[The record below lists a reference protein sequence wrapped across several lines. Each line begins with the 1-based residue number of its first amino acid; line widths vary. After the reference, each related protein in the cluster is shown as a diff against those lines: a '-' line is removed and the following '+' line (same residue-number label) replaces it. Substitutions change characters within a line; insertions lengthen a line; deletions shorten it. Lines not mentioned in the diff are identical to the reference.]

1 MIPRGNT
8 VSSTIYIV
16 WDYEEIYPFFGNFLS
31 DRTFQIHLGTI
42 LSDEIFHQEEGV
54 PQGAI

>member
-1 MIPRGNT
+1 M

-16 WDYEEIYPFFGNFLS
+16 WDYEEIYPFLLAIFLS

-42 LSDEIFHQEEGV
+42 MSDKIFH
-54 PQGAI
+54 